1 MTDGVEG
8 FWEVAGDNHDVR
20 VYQQYLV
27 IVSRMDI
34 TAAVGERDG
43 RKANCLENV
52 SLLVGDKKAGYK
64 KRRTMIR
71 STMFHLQVVLSKL
84 VQ

>member
-1 MTDGVEG
+1 
-8 FWEVAGDNHDVR
+8 
-20 VYQQYLV
+20 
-27 IVSRMDI
+27 MDI